1 MQQLHGRKRLQASEE
16 LCAYRKFMVGCYQR
30 GRIKIF
36 LRNLL
41 GEHKPKFDC
50 DTIRCP
56 LTDMYINHPEELAW
70 VLSLHFQ
77 DWFSKPAHHQ
87 GPITEADGDWL
98 KLGTDKLTFQEATN
112 HLGIP
117 EQYTE
122 LIWEA
127 LQTVPHKTEITQE
140 LQDAME
146 EPPTEEE
153 FRWALHDQKKSTTPG
168 MSNVTYGNIKDW
180 PEELITHGYQ
190 LLRVMWRQ
198 QHIPQA
204 WKEKWTVLLA
214 KTADTADINL
224 SLIHI

>member
-1 MQQLHGRKRLQASEE
+1 MWERKVVQAFKRDEDPHRAQKQLGDCGQYWPSYYRLLREPPSLEFLAQERHKVMQQLHERKRLQASEE

-56 LTDMYINHPEELAW
+56 LTEMYINHPEELAW

-98 KLGTDKLTFQEATN
+98 QLGTDKQTFQAATS

-127 LQTVPHKTEITQE
+127 LQTVPHKAEMTQE
-140 LQDAME
+140 LQAGRSHPRRRSSAGPSM
-146 EPPTEEE
+146 
-153 FRWALHDQKKSTTPG
+153 
-168 MSNVTYGNIKDW
+168 IKRNQRL
-180 PEELITHGYQ
+180 PAC
-190 LLRVMWRQ
+190 
-198 QHIPQA
+198 P
-204 WKEKWTVLLA
+204 K
-214 KTADTADINL
+214 
-224 SLIHI
+224 